1 MNTFITICIFSLVTL
16 TSVFGEIMIV
26 DSLNQL
32 NEAISQSDKNIRMK
46 PGNYD
51 LKDLDQGRKR
61 ISFSGSN
68 NMINLKGVKVKTTV
82 GSVRNTYIVVKG
94 NNNTIIGGDFEDV
107 YRDGTKEVTEF
118 GTYNLDRRTLSAG
131 LSGDAVMS
139 IYGNNNTVQGIKLTV
154 KGSWPYGYG
163 SYYGIGSHNTFGLN
177 KRCGILISRGEGNT
191 IDGAELQM
199 RSFGH
204 GIYMQKGANKT
215 VIKNT
220 LVEGKVRKTA
230 DLYKETHPRALPKR
244 TNYHFPNLD
253 DFQMKSPGKY
263 PIPKDSVHS
272 LCEDG
277 IRMYN
282 NTGSVTVENCTVK
295 KMRGG
300 IRLYLGGPA
309 IVKDCNVQHCQY
321 TAYNLPKGG
330 KVINST
336 GDFSFGPLSDYRSN
350 RSNTK
355 TEWTITPSPYAS
367 GNHNL
372 LDLLGNDH
380 HVTLYRTNGPIDST
394 QKRAIVVTGSGST
407 VINNTEYTVI
417 LEKNAK
423 DNTIKSYGTV
433 TDLGSNN
440 TVQKIKSLSTKHVK
454 N

>member
-68 NMINLKGVKVKTTV
+68 NTINLKGVKVKTTV

-107 YRDGTKEVTEF
+107 YRDGTKEVKEF

-131 LSGDAVMS
+131 LSGDAVIS
-139 IYGNNNTVQGIKLTV
+139 IYGDNNTVQGIKLTV
-154 KGSWPYGYG
+154 
-163 SYYGIGSHNTFGLN
+163 
-177 KRCGILISRGEGNT
+177 
-191 IDGAELQM
+191 
-199 RSFGH
+199 
-204 GIYMQKGANKT
+204 
-215 VIKNT
+215 
-220 LVEGKVRKTA
+220 
-230 DLYKETHPRALPKR
+230 
-244 TNYHFPNLD
+244 
-253 DFQMKSPGKY
+253 
-263 PIPKDSVHS
+263 
-272 LCEDG
+272 
-277 IRMYN
+277 
-282 NTGSVTVENCTVK
+282 
-295 KMRGG
+295 
-300 IRLYLGGPA
+300 
-309 IVKDCNVQHCQY
+309 
-321 TAYNLPKGG
+321 KGG

-350 RSNTK
+350 RSSTK

-367 GNHNL
+367 GDHNL
-372 LDLLGNDH
+372 LDLLGNNH
-380 HVTLYRTNGPIDST
+380 HVTLYRTNGPIDRKE
-394 QKRAIVVTGSGST
+394 KRAIVITGSGST

-423 DNTIKSYGTV
+423 NNTIKSYGTV

-440 TVQKIKSLSTKHVK
+440 TVKKIKSLNTKQR
-454 N
+454 